1 MVIDT
6 SALIAIFEDEPERSV
21 FNRLIAGA
29 SSRRISTVNFVET
42 SVVLE
47 TRRGRTAAHDLLVFI
62 ARAGIY
68 IEPVT
73 AEQAQLA
80 VEAYRSY
87 GKGRHQAG
95 LNFGDV
101 FSYALS
107 AATEEPLLFNGD
119 DFSLT
124 DVKPARTPGNL

>member
-6 SALIAIFEDEPERSV
+6 SALIAIFEDEPERGR

-47 TRRGRTAAHDLLVFI
+47 TRRGRTAAHDFLVYI
-62 ARAGIY
+62 TRAGID

-73 AEQAQLA
+73 IEQAQLA
-80 VEAYRSY
+80 VEAYRKY
-87 GKGRHQAG
+87 GRGRHRAG

-107 AATEEPLLFNGD
+107 VATGEPLLFKGE

-124 DVKPARTPGNL
+124 DVVPV

>member
-6 SALIAIFEDEPERSV
+6 SALIAIFEDEPERSH
-21 FNRLIAGA
+21 FNELIAGTSVCRLSAA
-29 SSRRISTVNFVET
+29 SYVEC

-47 TRRGRTAAHDLLVFI
+47 TRRGRTALHDLLVYI
-62 ARAGIY
+62 ARAGIE

-73 AEQAQLA
+73 ADHAELA
-80 VEAYRSY
+80 VDAYRTY
-87 GKGRHQAG
+87 GRGHHSAG

-107 AATEEPLLFNGD
+107 VATGEPLLFKGS
-119 DFSLT
+119 DFALT
-124 DVKPARTPGNL
+124 DVVPATALP